1 MALVSMDKAKEHLK
15 IVTSDSD
22 ADVQLK
28 LEQASAIVEQYC
40 SNRIPTDPVTPEPPA
55 WTETTVPRPVQAAV
69 LLVLGHLY
77 QNRGDDM
84 ETDETLWLAIR
95 RLLDS
100 QRDPVLR

>member
-55 WTETTVPRPVQAAV
+55 WTPTTVPLPVQAAV

-77 QNRGDDM
+77 MNRGDDM